1 MSVVRPTVRW
11 MRQAFVVPFTSD
23 AEFVEIAE
31 LGEARG
37 WDAVFSWEAVYR
49 HDAWALLAAAA
60 VRTSR
65 IRLGTLL
72 TPVARYRPWDL
83 AQRVATVDRLSG
95 GRVVLGAGLGAV
107 NANWLSFEPDEGRA
121 VRARRL
127 DEGLEVYAGLLAG
140 SSDGTLGGSGDEQA
154 GVAYEH
160 DGEFWTVRPVTELAP
175 APPVQRPYPPVWVVG
190 ALVPG
195 RERQRSLERAARWQ
209 GIFPALVGGAEG
221 SSGLTLDA
229 LGEIVERLQGLRSD
243 AQLPWE
249 GYDVVVEGDSHGDF
263 GGVHGSPAP
272 WADAGGTWWVESWW
286 DLPQGEAGVDE
297 LRRRVDQGPR
307 EIA

>member
-1 MSVVRPTVRW
+1 

-23 AEFVEIAE
+23 LEFVELAE
-31 LGEARG
+31 LAEARG
-37 WDAVFSWEAVYR
+37 WDAVLSWEAVYR

-65 IRLGTLL
+65 IRLGTLI

-83 AQRVATVDRLSG
+83 AQSVATVDRLSG
-95 GRVVLGAGLGAV
+95 GRVVLGVGLGAV
-107 NANWLSFEPDEGRA
+107 NANWRSFEPDLGRA
-121 VRARRL
+121 TRARQV

-140 SSDGTLGGSGDEQA
+140 QP
-154 GVAYEH
+154 YEYQ
-160 DGEFWTVRPVTELAP
+160 GEFWSVRPVTELAP
-175 APPVQRPYPPVWVVG
+175 TAPVQRPHPPVWVVG

-209 GIFPALVGGAEG
+209 GVFPALVGDTEG

-229 LGEIVERLQGLRSD
+229 LGEIVERLRTLRSE
-243 AQLPWE
+243 AGLPWE

-263 GGVHGSPAP
+263 GDVHGSPEP
-272 WADAGGTWWVESWW
+272 WAAAGATWWVESWW
-286 DLPQGEAGVDE
+286 DLPEGPQGVAE
-297 LRRRVDQGPR
+297 LRRRVELGPR
-307 EIA
+307 QFGGQLSGRPSGPPSQAAT